1 MELNSNS
8 INARLY
14 RWFYHKHTNQMP
26 KSLCPYFWQLLIM
39 YVFIVPYTLFTLP
52 YHLFN
57 KWENESFVSG
67 IAGSF
72 VVYLCLFGIFTMF
85 SFVTFLFN
93 NLPEKGFWSNVCVSG
108 FILWVFTIGG
118 LISELTKYLWSK
130 SREKSKTTTIDKK
143 PNIIVE
149 FIKAKYNRYCP
160 KITWK

>member
-14 RWFYHKHTNQMP
+14 RWFYHKNTNQMP

-39 YVFIVPYTLFTLP
+39 YVFIVPYTLIALP

-57 KWENESFVSG
+57 NWKNESFVSG
-67 IAGSF
+67 IVGSL
-72 VVYLCLFGIFTMF
+72 VVYLFLFGIFTM
-85 SFVTFLFN
+85 VTFIVFLFIK
-93 NLPEKGFWSNVCVSG
+93 LPEKSGWVHICVGGAVFW
-108 FILWVFTIGG
+108 FFTIGI
-118 LISELTKYLWSK
+118 LLVNFFEYLWEKPKGSL
-130 SREKSKTTTIDKK
+130 REKK
-143 PNIIVE
+143 PNIIAE